1 MEPPSRGKHVSS
13 DRSDQR
19 SSPHCGRTAARPPE
33 RVPLPASG
41 PRLCATPPDQRGT
54 AAGGRTRTAAQC
66 AIAGAPWRGRV
77 TVIDLGDAVVFF
89 SLPGGARSSLRKLSA
104 PKTIADSLKKLTT
117 LIWPRP
123 NLNHSSGL

>member
-13 DRSDQR
+13 DRRDR
-19 SSPHCGRTAARPPE
+19 KSSPHCGRTAPRPPE
-33 RVPLPASG
+33 HVPLQASG
-41 PRLCATPPDQRGT
+41 PRLCATRRTNVGLLRAAVLGLQLSAPSLGLRG
-54 AAGGRTRTAAQC
+54 G
-66 AIAGAPWRGRV
+66 GRV

-123 NLNHSSGL
+123 K